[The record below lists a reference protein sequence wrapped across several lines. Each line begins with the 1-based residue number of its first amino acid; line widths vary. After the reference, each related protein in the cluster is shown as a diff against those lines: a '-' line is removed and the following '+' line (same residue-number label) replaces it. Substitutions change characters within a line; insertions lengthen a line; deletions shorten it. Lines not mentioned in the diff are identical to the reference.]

1 MSELD
6 IRGVLNALDSEGV
19 SFVLIGAVALAAHGP
34 IRATEDVDIVPD
46 PDPENLRV
54 LGNALVGMRA
64 RLAADPTREIDQ
76 ELRTALAKG
85 DGLTLET
92 EFGGLDVVQRFP
104 GVPTFQDLIAEAS
117 RMRLLGIDVNVC
129 SRRHL
134 REMKMARGSH
144 RDLADVEDLDSLEDT
159 G

>member
-1 MSELD
+1 MAELD
-6 IRGVLNALDSEGV
+6 IKGVLSALESEGV

-54 LGNALVGMRA
+54 LGNALVEMHA
-64 RLAADPTREIDQ
+64 TLASDPTRAIDP
-76 ELRTALAKG
+76 ELRSALEKG

-92 EFGGLDVVQRFP
+92 VFGGVDVVQRLP
-104 GVPTFQDLIAEAS
+104 GVPAFQDLVADAS
-117 RMRLLGIDVNVC
+117 RMRLLGIDVYVC

-134 REMKMARGSH
+134 REMKLARGSH